1 MELFKSETNF
11 DFMAW
16 RKPSLI
22 ISALLC
28 ILAIGI
34 IFGRG
39 LHYGLDFEGGAM
51 IEVKYAQPAEIAD
64 VRNALAAAGFENAIV
79 QGLGT
84 TTKYAIRI
92 KPEDGAAAPAEAPKP
107 DPAATEAAKPEG
119 DAAKATADKS
129 TADKSTADK
138 AAAAAPQGGVSK
150 AETDKIAL
158 DVLAALKKTRADA
171 SVTRSDFV
179 GSSVGEELREQG
191 LVATLFVM
199 LFIMVYL
206 WLRFE
211 WRFAVSAVA
220 SEIHDTLITVGIF
233 ALTGR
238 EFDLPALAAVLSVV
252 GYSINDKVVVFD
264 RVREIFRSSRKGE
277 PYEILNR
284 SINSTMSR
292 TIMTGLTTSLAVGTL
307 YFVGGPALENF
318 GLIMLIGILIGTLS
332 SVFFANPILLWL
344 GVSKQDLMPKTKE
357 DPELA
362 ARP

>member
-1 MELFKSETNF
+1 MELFKAETNI

-16 RKPSLI
+16 RKLSLSL
-22 ISALLC
+22 SAILC
-28 ILAIGI
+28 VLAIAI
-34 IFGRG
+34 VFVRG
-39 LHYGLDFEGGAM
+39 LDYGLDFEGGAM
-51 IEVKYAQPAEIAD
+51 IEVKYQKPAEIAE
-64 VRNALAAAGFENAIV
+64 VRAALEKAGFENAIV
-79 QGLGT
+79 QSLGT
-84 TTKYAIRI
+84 TTEYAIRI
-92 KPEDGAAAPAEAPKP
+92 KPEAGHAAPAAAEAPKAEGDKP
-107 DPAATEAAKPEG
+107 ATDKPAADKPAEAGLSRA
-119 DAAKATADKS
+119 
-129 TADKSTADK
+129 
-138 AAAAAPQGGVSK
+138 Q
-150 AETDKIAL
+150 TDKIAQ
-158 DVLAALKKTRADA
+158 DVHSALAASRSDA
-171 SVTRSDFV
+171 SVTRSEFV

-191 LVATLFVM
+191 LVAVLFVI
-199 LFIMVYL
+199 LGIMVYL

-277 PYEILNR
+277 PYEVLNR

-318 GLIMLIGILIGTLS
+318 GLIMLIGIFIGTLS
-332 SVFFANPILLWL
+332 SIFFANPVLLWL
-344 GVSKQDLMPKTKE
+344 GVSKQDLMPRTKE

>member
-22 ISALLC
+22 ISAILCLLS
-28 ILAIGI
+28 LAI

-39 LHYGLDFEGGAM
+39 LDYSMDFEGGVM
-51 IEVKYAQPAEIAD
+51 IEVKYDKSAEIAD
-64 VRNALAAAGFENAIV
+64 IRNALEAGGLKSAVV
-79 QGLGT
+79 QSLGT
-84 TTKYAIRI
+84 ATEYSIRI
-92 KPEDGAAAPAEAPKP
+92 KPEDTHAEAPAAEAPKP
-107 DPAATEAAKPEG
+107 EAGKAAPAEAAKPEG
-119 DAAKATADKS
+119 A
-129 TADKSTADK
+129 
-138 AAAAAPQGGVSK
+138 GK
-150 AETDKIAL
+150 AETDKIAAE
-158 DVLAALKKTRADA
+158 VLKALKVSRADA
-171 SVTRSDFV
+171 SIKRSDFV

-191 LVATLFVM
+191 LVAVLFVI
-199 LFIMVYL
+199 LGIMVYL
-206 WLRFE
+206 WMRFE
-211 WRFAVSAVA
+211 WRFAVAAVA

-233 ALTGR
+233 ALTAR

-318 GLIMLIGILIGTLS
+318 GLIMLIGIAVGTLS
-332 SVFFANPILLWL
+332 SIFFANPILLWL
-344 GVSKQDLMPKTKE
+344 GVSKQDLMPKSKE

-362 ARP
+362 RRP

>member
-22 ISALLC
+22 ISALLI

-64 VRNALAAAGFENAIV
+64 VRNALATAGFENAIV

-84 TTKYAIRI
+84 TTEYAIRI
-92 KPEDGAAAPAEAPKP
+92 KPEDSAGVPAPEAVKP
-107 DPAATEAAKPEG
+107 EPATPDAAKPEG
-119 DAAKATADKS
+119 DAAKAAADK
-129 TADKSTADK
+129 AAADK
-138 AAAAAPQGGVSK
+138 AAAAAPATGISK
-150 AETDKIAL
+150 AETDKIAVE
-158 DVLAALKKTRADA
+158 VLAALKKTRADA

-191 LVATLFVM
+191 LVAVLFVI
-199 LFIMVYL
+199 LGIMVYL

-211 WRFAVSAVA
+211 WRFAVAAVA

-344 GVSKQDLMPKTKE
+344 GVSKQDLMPRSKE

>member
-1 MELFKSETNF
+1 MELFKSESNF

-16 RKPSLI
+16 RKLSLTL
-22 ISALLC
+22 SAIFC
-28 ILAIGI
+28 VLAVAI
-34 IFGRG
+34 IFVRG
-39 LHYGLDFEGGAM
+39 LDYGLDFEGGAM
-51 IEVKYAQPAEIAD
+51 IEVHYKETAEIAD
-64 VRNALAAAGFENAIV
+64 IRTALDAAGFKGAVV

-84 TTKYAIRI
+84 SKEYSIRI
-92 KPEDGAAAPAEAPKP
+92 KPHGEAKGAAAEGAPADGAKADGTPANETK
-107 DPAATEAAKPEG
+107 AATN
-119 DAAKATADKS
+119 
-129 TADKSTADK
+129 
-138 AAAAAPQGGVSK
+138 
-150 AETDKIAL
+150 KIAAE
-158 DVLAALKKTRADA
+158 VLTALSKTRPD
-171 SVTRSDFV
+171 VTVARSEFV

-191 LVATLFVM
+191 LVATLFVI
-199 LFIMVYL
+199 LCIMVYL
-206 WLRFE
+206 WFRFE
-211 WRFAVSAVA
+211 WRFAIAAVA

-318 GLIMLIGILIGTLS
+318 GLIMLIGILVGTLS

>member
-16 RKPSLI
+16 RKLSLTL
-22 ISALLC
+22 SAILC
-28 ILAIGI
+28 VLSAAI
-34 IFGRG
+34 IFVRG
-39 LHYGLDFEGGAM
+39 LDYGLDFEGGAM
-51 IEVKYAQPAEIAD
+51 IEVKYEQPAEIAEI
-64 VRNALAAAGFENAIV
+64 RAALEKAGFENAVV

-84 TTKYAIRI
+84 TTEYAIRI
-92 KPEDGAAAPAEAPKP
+92 KPSDAHGEAATPEPAKAEGDKAAAPAA
-107 DPAATEAAKPEG
+107 G
-119 DAAKATADKS
+119 I
-129 TADKSTADK
+129 
-138 AAAAAPQGGVSK
+138 SK
-150 AETDKIAL
+150 AQTDKIAV
-158 DVLAALKKTRADA
+158 DVLKALTATRTDA
-171 SVTRSDFV
+171 RVKRSDFV
-179 GSSVGEELREQG
+179 GASVGEELREQG
-191 LVATLFVM
+191 LVAVLFVI
-199 LFIMVYL
+199 LGIMVYL

-211 WRFAVSAVA
+211 WRFAVAAVA

-233 ALTGR
+233 ALTSR

-318 GLIMLIGILIGTLS
+318 GLIMLIGILVGTLS

>member
-16 RKPSLI
+16 RKLSLTL
-22 ISALLC
+22 SAIFC
-28 ILAIGI
+28 VLAAAI
-34 IFGRG
+34 IFVRG
-39 LHYGLDFEGGAM
+39 LDYGLDFEGGAM
-51 IEVKYAQPAEIAD
+51 IEVHYQTPAEIAD
-64 VRNALAAAGFENAIV
+64 IRSALGGAGFESAVV
-79 QGLGT
+79 QGLGSPT
-84 TTKYAIRI
+84 DYAIRI
-92 KPEDGAAAPAEAPKP
+92 KPHDEATAEGSPATSE
-107 DPAATEAAKPEG
+107 
-119 DAAKATADKS
+119 AKAA
-129 TADKSTADK
+129 
-138 AAAAAPQGGVSK
+138 
-150 AETDKIAL
+150 TDKIAAE
-158 DVLAALKKTRADA
+158 VLTALSKTRPDVK
-171 SVTRSDFV
+171 VTRSDFV

-191 LVATLFVM
+191 LVAVLFVI
-199 LFIMVYL
+199 LGIMVYL

-211 WRFAVSAVA
+211 WRFAVAAVA

-318 GLIMLIGILIGTLS
+318 GLIMLIGILVGTLS

-344 GVSKQDLMPKTKE
+344 GVSKQDLMPKTKV

>member
-16 RKPSLI
+16 RKPSLV
-22 ISALLC
+22 ISAILCLLSV
-28 ILAIGI
+28 AI

-39 LHYGLDFEGGAM
+39 LDYSMDFEGGAM
-51 IEVKYAQPAEIAD
+51 IEVKYEKPAEIAD
-64 VRNALAAAGFENAIV
+64 IRAALETGGLKSAVV
-79 QGLGT
+79 QSLGT
-84 TTKYAIRI
+84 ATEYSIRI
-92 KPEDGAAAPAEAPKP
+92 KPEDAHIAPEADKAAPAADPAKP
-107 DPAATEAAKPEG
+107 DAAKPE
-119 DAAKATADKS
+119 AAKAEGA
-129 TADKSTADK
+129 
-138 AAAAAPQGGVSK
+138 SK
-150 AETDKIAL
+150 AETDKIAAE
-158 DVLAALKKTRADA
+158 VLKALKVSRADA
-171 SVTRSDFV
+171 SIKRSDFV

-191 LVATLFVM
+191 LVAVLFVI
-199 LFIMVYL
+199 LGIMVYL
-206 WLRFE
+206 WMRFE
-211 WRFAVSAVA
+211 WRFAVAAVA

-233 ALTGR
+233 ALTAR

-318 GLIMLIGILIGTLS
+318 GLIMLIGIAVGTLS
-332 SVFFANPILLWL
+332 SIFFANPILLWL
-344 GVSKQDLMPKTKE
+344 GVSKQDLMPKSKE

-362 ARP
+362 RRP

>member
-1 MELFKSETNF
+1 MELFKSESNV

-22 ISALLC
+22 ISAILC
-28 ILAIGI
+28 VLAATI
-34 IFGRG
+34 IFVRG
-39 LHYGLDFEGGAM
+39 LDYGLDFEGGAM
-51 IEVKYAQPAEIAD
+51 IEVHYKDPAEIAD
-64 VRNALAAAGFENAIV
+64 IRAALDSAGFPGAVV

-84 TTKYAIRI
+84 RTDYAIRI
-92 KPEDGAAAPAEAPKP
+92 KPHHEGNE
-107 DPAATEAAKPEG
+107 ATETAGTVE
-119 DAAKATADKS
+119 AKAT
-129 TADKSTADK
+129 TN
-138 AAAAAPQGGVSK
+138 
-150 AETDKIAL
+150 KIAAEVL
-158 DVLAALKKTRADA
+158 TALTKSGTDVSIK
-171 SVTRSDFV
+171 RSDFV
-179 GSSVGEELREQG
+179 GASVGEELREQG
-191 LVATLFVM
+191 LVAVLFVI
-199 LFIMVYL
+199 LGIMAYL
-206 WLRFE
+206 WMRFE
-211 WRFAVSAVA
+211 WRFAVAAVA

-264 RVREIFRSSRKGE
+264 RVREIFRASRKGE

-318 GLIMLIGILIGTLS
+318 GLIMLIGIFVGTLS

>member
-22 ISALLC
+22 ISGLLC
-28 ILAIGI
+28 FLAVAI

-64 VRNALAAAGFENAIV
+64 IRSALETAGLKNAIV

-84 TTKYAIRI
+84 TTEYAIRI
-92 KPEDGAAAPAEAPKP
+92 KPEEGAAAPVKPATP
-107 DPAATEAAKPEG
+107 DPAATPAVKPDESGAAEAAV
-119 DAAKATADKS
+119 
-129 TADKSTADK
+129 DK
-138 AAAAAPQGGVSK
+138 AAAAAPETGTSK
-150 AETDKIAL
+150 AETDKIAAE
-158 DVLAALKKTRADA
+158 VLAALKKTRSDA

-191 LVATLFVM
+191 LVAVLFVI
-199 LFIMVYL
+199 LGIMVYL

-211 WRFAVSAVA
+211 WRFAVAAVA

-344 GVSKQDLMPKTKE
+344 GVSKQDLMPRSKE

>member
-22 ISALLC
+22 ISGLLC
-28 ILAIGI
+28 LLAVII

-64 VRNALAAAGFENAIV
+64 VRNALATAGFENAIV

-84 TTKYAIRI
+84 TTEYAIRI
-92 KPEDGAAAPAEAPKP
+92 KPEESAAAPAEAAKP
-107 DPAATEAAKPEG
+107 EPVATEAAKPEG
-119 DAAKATADKS
+119 DATKAA
-129 TADKSTADK
+129 ADK
-138 AAAAAPQGGVSK
+138 AAAAAPETGISK
-150 AETDKIAL
+150 ADTDKIAL
-158 DVLAALKKTRADA
+158 EVLAALKKTRADA

-191 LVATLFVM
+191 LVAVLFVI
-199 LFIMVYL
+199 LGIMVYL

-211 WRFAVSAVA
+211 WRFAVAAVA

-318 GLIMLIGILIGTLS
+318 GLIMLIGIFIGTLS

-344 GVSKQDLMPKTKE
+344 GVSKQDLMPRTKE

>member
-1 MELFKSETNF
+1 MELFKSESNV

-22 ISALLC
+22 ISAILC
-28 ILAIGI
+28 VLAVAIV
-34 IFGRG
+34 FVRG
-39 LHYGLDFEGGAM
+39 LDYGLDFEGGAM
-51 IEVKYAQPAEIAD
+51 IEVHYKEPAEIAD
-64 VRNALAAAGFENAIV
+64 IRSSLDAAGFAGAVV
-79 QGLGT
+79 QSLGSPVD
-84 TTKYAIRI
+84 YAIRI
-92 KPEDGAAAPAEAPKP
+92 KPHHEGG
-107 DPAATEAAKPEG
+107 EAAETAG
-119 DAAKATADKS
+119 TSEAKAT
-129 TADKSTADK
+129 TN
-138 AAAAAPQGGVSK
+138 
-150 AETDKIAL
+150 KIAAE
-158 DVLAALKKTRADA
+158 VLTALTK
-171 SVTRSDFV
+171 SRSDVTIKRSEFV
-179 GSSVGEELREQG
+179 GASVGEELREQG
-191 LVATLFVM
+191 LVAVLFVI
-199 LFIMVYL
+199 LGIMAHL
-206 WLRFE
+206 WMRFE
-211 WRFAVSAVA
+211 WRFAVAAVA

-264 RVREIFRSSRKGE
+264 RVREIFRASRKGE

-318 GLIMLIGILIGTLS
+318 GLIMLIGIFVGTLS

-344 GVSKQDLMPKTKE
+344 GVSKQDLMPRTKE

>member
-16 RKPSLI
+16 RKLSLI
-22 ISALLC
+22 LSAVLC
-28 ILAIGI
+28 ILATAI
-34 IFGRG
+34 IFVRG
-39 LHYGLDFEGGAM
+39 LDYSLDFEGGAM
-51 IEVKYAQPAEIAD
+51 IEVKYDTPAEIAD
-64 VRNALAAAGFENAIV
+64 IRSALETAGFRGAVV
-79 QGLGT
+79 QGLGST
-84 TTKYAIRI
+84 TEYAIRI
-92 KPEDGAAAPAEAPKP
+92 KPSEGEAHATEAAK
-107 DPAATEAAKPEG
+107 PAADAAKPEG
-119 DAAKATADKS
+119 DAAKPEGE
-129 TADKSTADK
+129 
-138 AAAAAPQGGVSK
+138 AAKPAAPTQASITK
-150 AETDKIAL
+150 AETDKIAAE
-158 DVLAALKKTRADA
+158 VLAALKTSRADA
-171 SVTRSDFV
+171 KVKRSDFV
-179 GSSVGEELREQG
+179 GASVGEELREQG
-191 LVATLFVM
+191 LVAVLFVI
-199 LFIMVYL
+199 LGIMVYL

-211 WRFAVSAVA
+211 WRFAVAAVA

-233 ALTGR
+233 ALTAR

-264 RVREIFRSSRKGE
+264 RVREIFRSSRKGS

-318 GLIMLIGILIGTLS
+318 GLIMLIGIFVGTLS
-332 SVFFANPILLWL
+332 SIFFANPILLWL
-344 GVSKQDLMPKTKE
+344 GVSKQDLMPKSKE